1 MAGMS
6 RYNFSAQRLFV
17 EADLAPGARIVCTP
31 EQTNYLRNVLRLR
44 AEDEILVFNGRD
56 GEWRARVGDGPK
68 RGSFLEIG
76 ERTRMQEGGPDVD
89 YLFAPLKR
97 ARLSYMVE
105 KATEMGVA
113 SLRPVL
119 TRRTTP
125 ERVNLERM
133 RASAIEAA
141 EQCGILRIP
150 DVRQPERLERLLLE
164 WDETRTL
171 VFCDEDSDTADPIAV
186 LANLKARPVALLIGP
201 EGGFDPGERELLLS
215 RRFVARISLG
225 PRILRADTAA
235 VAALALVNA
244 AAGDWR

>member
-68 RGSFLEIG
+68 RGSVLEVSAQ
-76 ERTRMQEGGPDVD
+76 TRRQEGGPDVD

-119 TRRTTP
+119 TRRSTP

-150 DVRQPERLERLLLE
+150 DVRQPEKLERLLLE

-171 VFCDEDSDTADPIAV
+171 VFCDEDSNTADPLAV
-186 LANLKARPVALLIGP
+186 LANLKLRPVALLIGP
-201 EGGFDPGERELLLS
+201 EGGFEPGERNLLLS
-215 RRFVARISLG
+215 QPFVVRISLG